1 MPARKMGA
9 RRQQRRTKIICTIGP
24 ATQSRT
30 EIEQLAGAGMDV
42 ARLNFSYGSHNE
54 HERTMAN
61 IRAVEGRLGRPI
73 GILQDL
79 AGVKLR
85 VGQLPEEGMEL
96 RPGSE
101 VVLSTSAEP
110 AAGQISVSLRE
121 LPRALSSDQRLL
133 LGDGNIELV
142 VLDTTDTEIRCRVRA
157 GGVLK
162 SHQGLH
168 VPDVRLP
175 IKTVTEQDVSDLRF
189 GLEHGADWVAM
200 SFVQGPDDLLELR
213 RRMERGGRQAPI
225 MAKIERHEAIDNL
238 DAIIEVADGVMV
250 ARGDLGIELPLDR
263 VPMLQKDIIGRC
275 NAAGKPVVTA
285 TQMLESMIHNPRP
298 TRAEVSDVA
307 NAVLDGTDGVML
319 SGETAIGSYPVE
331 AARVMAR
338 VAERAEAAFDF
349 EGRLVESSQWPC
361 RTVTDGISQ
370 ATVNLAHDLK
380 AQAIITAT
388 STGHTALMVA
398 MHRPEAPVIAVTSD
412 VATQRRLTLAW
423 GVYPVAAPRGT
434 NTDEL
439 IVNAIDRARAAGLVR
454 QRDVVVVTAGVPPGL
469 PGRTNLVKVEVVGQH
484 HAF

>member
-1 MPARKMGA
+1 MPARKMGP

-30 EIEQLAGAGMDV
+30 EIEQLVGAGMDV
-42 ARLNFSYGSHNE
+42 ARLNFSYGSHGE
-54 HERTMAN
+54 HDRTMAN

-79 AGVKLR
+79 PGVKLR

-101 VVLSTSAEP
+101 VVLTTSAEP

-121 LPRALSSDQRLL
+121 LPRALSSDQRVL

-168 VPDVRLP
+168 V
-175 IKTVTEQDVSDLRF
+175 
-189 GLEHGADWVAM
+189 AM

-213 RRMERGGRQAPI
+213 RWMERVGRQAPI

-298 TRAEVSDVA
+298 TRAEVSDIA
-307 NAVLDGTDGVML
+307 NAVLDGTDAVML
-319 SGETAIGSYPVE
+319 SGETAVGSYPVE

-349 EGRLVESSQWPC
+349 EARLVESSQWPC
-361 RTVTDGISQ
+361 RSVTDGISQ

-398 MHRPEAPVIAVTSD
+398 MHRPEAPVIAATSD

-434 NTDEL
+434 NSDEL

-454 QRDVVVVTAGVPPGL
+454 QRDLVVVTAGVPPGL